1 MLLIKPYEREN
12 ALLYARRWVFSQ
24 NPLFANF
31 RGIGGNCTNF
41 VSQCVYAG
49 SCRMNYTPIL
59 GWYYISLDDRTASWS
74 GVEFFYNFI
83 VGNRGIGPFGR
94 EVESDLVEI
103 GDVIQLYREGEG
115 YYHTLLVVGFD
126 GEEILV
132 AAQTDDAY
140 ERPLSTYRYD
150 RARFIK
156 IDGVRLRRASGDDC
170 FLNVYNGTSIL
181 PATEDE
187 IPMPPLSITD
197 NPSREDDILTE

>member
-74 GVEFFYNFI
+74 GVEYFYNFI

-94 EVESDLVEI
+94 EVTSDMVEI
-103 GDVIQLYREGEG
+103 GDVIQLYREDAG

-132 AAQTDDAY
+132 AAQTDDVY
-140 ERPLSTYRYD
+140 ERPLSSYNYD
-150 RARFIK
+150 KARFIK

-170 FLNVYNGTSIL
+170 FMGVYNGTSIL
-181 PATEDE
+181 PAAEDE
-187 IPMPPLSITD
+187 IPMPQTQTPSEPQPESE
-197 NPSREDDILTE
+197 NPTE